1 MRMRG
6 KHPIKRREIHYKMAV
21 GAGDHEFPDILVRAF
36 LREMQK
42 GVFPDPKELCERLR
56 IPPLRMD
63 AVSATN
69 GLAMCA
75 NKHGDTPLLTAAR
88 SGELEL
94 VRTLLA
100 EHGVP
105 LEHTNSDGKTAL
117 HEAAQGGHVECVRLL
132 LCSGANVDSL
142 KKADW

>member
-1 MRMRG
+1 MPGQRSLS
-6 KHPIKRREIHYKMAV
+6 IKGVVEGGTTMAV
-21 GAGDHEFPDILVRAF
+21 DRELPDGFVKAF
-36 LREMQK
+36 LREIQK

-56 IPPLRMD
+56 IRPSMME
-63 AVSATN
+63 SATN

-88 SGELEL
+88 SGQLEVL
-94 VRTLLA
+94 RTLLA

-105 LEHTNSDGKTAL
+105 LEHTNTDGKTAL
-117 HEAAQGGHVECVRLL
+117 HEAAQRGHVECVRLL
-132 LCSGANVDSL
+132 VGSGAQVDSL